1 MSASIKN
8 DRTSVA
14 QLFQRICAAKYFV
27 TLTGAG
33 VSTLSGIRD
42 FRGKNG
48 LYNDPGPTGAED
60 AEKIFDIDYFHTD
73 PSFYYKASADFIYN
87 VNEREP
93 SIVHKTLARLEAKGF
108 LKSLITQNIDLL
120 HQKGGSKRVIEIHG
134 SPSVH
139 YCLNC
144 SNLSRV
150 EAANQSFDAAA
161 GPGVTLPENDGDL
174 MGYDEVAAL
183 VKAGELPRCKKCGKV
198 LKPAITFFGESLP
211 VRALQAAES
220 DASRADL
227 MLVLGTTL
235 TVYPA
240 AAIPQI
246 TQRRGGDLVIVN
258 NMETPMDRYAVM
270 KFEDLGEVFEE
281 LAGLIQ

>member
-1 MSASIKN
+1 MSEDIKK
-8 DRTSVA
+8 DVA
-14 QLFQRICAAKYFV
+14 LLFERISAAKYFV

-48 LYNDPGPTGAED
+48 LYNDQD
-60 AEKIFDIDYFHTD
+60 AVFPPEKIFDIDYFHRD

-87 VNEREP
+87 VHEREP
-93 SIVHKTLARLEAKGF
+93 SIVHKTLARLEQKGF
-108 LKSLITQNIDLL
+108 LKSLITQNVDLL

-139 YCLNC
+139 YCLHC
-144 SNLSRV
+144 SDLSRV
-150 EAANQSFDAAA
+150 ETLAAA
-161 GPGVTLPENDGDL
+161 GAGLPEKDGDL
-174 MGYDEVAAL
+174 MGFDEAAAV
-183 VKAGELPRCKKCGKV
+183 VKAGELPRCKKCGEV
-198 LKPAITFFGESLP
+198 LKPAITFFGEALP
-211 VRALQAAES
+211 VLALQSAES
-220 DASRADL
+220 EASRADL

-258 NMETPMDRYAVM
+258 NMETPMDRYAFM
-270 KFEDLGEVFEE
+270 KFEDLGSVFEE
-281 LAGLIQ
+281 LSILL